1 MSKRTRNGSPNWAGQ
16 SLTIAI
22 ALIFCC
28 MPAHAQELNTI
39 LMNSTFKIVGPNATI
54 KGNIIFGTVFIMAKP
69 IKERPDKGYF
79 VLITAAHVLDKIG
92 GEEAVLQLR
101 RKDAGGT
108 ITAFGYPIQIRTASS
123 NLYTTHPEGDVAAMY
138 VSLPHDVDI
147 RPLTIEALV
156 DDDTLERLQVHPGD
170 ELFCLGFPLDVDL
183 NGFPILR
190 TGTLAS
196 YPITPSKTVKKY
208 YYDFHVFPG
217 NSGGPV
223 YFSFVNRIYANA
235 PHFGSND
242 EGVIG
247 LVVEQVGSA
256 RPEFKDLSLDVSRVV
271 PSSYIRDTIAQLPET
286 PPSEALSR

>member
-1 MSKRTRNGSPNWAGQ
+1 MSKRTRDTSPNCTRPR
-16 SLTIAI
+16 LTIAI
-22 ALIFCC
+22 ALILCC
-28 MPAHAQELNTI
+28 VPTHAQELNTI
-39 LMNSTFKIVGPNATI
+39 LMNSTFKIVGPDATI

-108 ITAFGYPIQIRTASS
+108 ITAFGYPIQIRTGSS

-170 ELFCLGFPLDVDL
+170 ELFCLGFPLGVDL

-196 YPITPSKTVKKY
+196 YPITPSKTIKKY

>member
-1 MSKRTRNGSPNWAGQ
+1 
-16 SLTIAI
+16 
-22 ALIFCC
+22 
-28 MPAHAQELNTI
+28 
-39 LMNSTFKIVGPNATI
+39 
-54 KGNIIFGTVFIMAKP
+54 MAKP
-69 IKERPDKGYF
+69 IKETPDKGYF
-79 VLITAAHVLDKIG
+79 VLVTAAHVLDKIG

-108 ITAFGYPIQIRTASS
+108 ITGFGYPIKIRTGSS

-138 VSLPHDVDI
+138 VRLPHDIDI
-147 RPLTIEALV
+147 TPLTIEALV
-156 DDDTLERLQVHPGD
+156 DDATLERLQVHPGD

-217 NSGGPV
+217 NSGGSV
-223 YFSFVNRIYANA
+223 YVQLCPIGFTPTHRI
-235 PHFGSND
+235 FGSKRPGCNWY
-242 EGVIG
+242 G
-247 LVVEQVGSA
+247 LLRQLSSA

-286 PPSEALSR
+286 PPSETISR

>member
-1 MSKRTRNGSPNWAGQ
+1 MNKRTRDTSPTWTRPR
-16 SLTIAI
+16 LTIAI
-22 ALIFCC
+22 ALVLCC
-28 MPAHAQELNTI
+28 VPTHAQELNTI
-39 LMNSTFKIVGPNATI
+39 LMNSTFKIVGPDATI

-69 IKERPDKGYF
+69 IKETPDKGYF

-138 VSLPHDVDI
+138 VSLPHDIDI

-286 PPSEALSR
+286 PPSETISR

>member
-1 MSKRTRNGSPNWAGQ
+1 MSERTRDSSPNWTSQ
-16 SLTIAI
+16 RLTMAI
-22 ALIFCC
+22 ALILCC
-28 MPAHAQELNTI
+28 VPTHAQELNTI
-39 LMNSTFKIVGPNATI
+39 LMNSTFKIVGPNARI

-69 IKERPDKGYF
+69 IKETPDRGYY
-79 VLITAAHVLDKIG
+79 VLVTAAHVLDKIG
-92 GEEAVLQLR
+92 GEEA
-101 RKDAGGT
+101 
-108 ITAFGYPIQIRTASS
+108 AFGYPIQIRTGSS

-138 VSLPHDVDI
+138 VRLPHDIDI
-147 RPLTIEALV
+147 TPLTIEALV
-156 DDDTLERLQVHPGD
+156 DDATLERLQVHPGD

-223 YFSFVNRIYANA
+223 YFSFVNRINANA
-235 PHFGSND
+235 AHFGSND
-242 EGVIG
+242 QGVIG
-247 LVVEQVGSA
+247 LVVEQLSSA

-271 PSSYIRDTIAQLPET
+271 PSSYIRDTIALLPET
-286 PPSEALSR
+286 PPSETISR